1 MSKKSSKNQ
10 RSAPAKADPVAASDA
25 NEGEGS
31 RTAARAY
38 DAHASETARNLKKVQ
53 ELAGK
58 AARALEG
65 QRGKELREAEA
76 RGKRAQHR

>member
-1 MSKKSSKNQ
+1 MSKKSSRKHGPAPVKAAQ
-10 RSAPAKADPVAASDA
+10 APANDA

-31 RTAARAY
+31 RSAARAY
-38 DAHASETARNLKKVQ
+38 DAHARETARDPIKVQ
-53 ELAGK
+53 ELAAK

-65 QRGKELREAEA
+65 SEGKALREAEA